1 MKKFLNIFYYIMILG
16 FCAVASADIATSI
29 RPYLN
34 IVQAKKNVQV
44 VGAKAQYPIKPLY
57 KELKPINKRLLE
69 IPPLNNP
76 LVYNP
81 VSKVIKLN
89 EQRIA
94 NMVYGA
100 YMLENL
106 RGKDSKGQPCPL
118 YATQDR
124 LFVGNIFNKTI
135 FAVCDGHGKK
145 GDVIA
150 ERVAKTV
157 PLTILN
163 TPGKGDCFTN
173 ACKTMQENLIRVPE
187 ADRSGTTFLGAVIDG
202 ENVLRVGR
210 VGDSH
215 LIVVRPAFSKILLA
229 TQDHKPEL
237 GVLPIARALGDIHC
251 YKNGFT
257 TCKPDV
263 AQCVLEMNDIIVM
276 ASCGYWNV
284 VNKEVTAEFIISH
297 AYNFKDNF
305 DCKEVAQLL
314 AEHARNLNSKEDI
327 SVVVVRYGKVTDYHG
342 TQRA

>member
-1 MKKFLNIFYYIMILG
+1 MILG
-16 FCAVASADIATSI
+16 FCAVASADIATPI

-44 VGAKAQYPIKPLY
+44 VGAKAQYPTKPLY
-57 KELKPINKRLLE
+57 KKLKPINKRLLE

-81 VSKVIKLN
+81 VSEVIKLN

-94 NMVYGA
+94 DMVYGA

-124 LFVGNIFNKTI
+124 LFVGNIFNRTI

-173 ACKTMQENLIRVPE
+173 ACKTMQENLTRAPE
-187 ADRSGTTFLGAVIDG
+187 ADRSGTTFVGAVIDK
-202 ENVLRVGR
+202 NVLRVGH
-210 VGDSH
+210 VGDSR
-215 LIVVRPAFSKILLA
+215 LIVVRPASSKILLA
-229 TQDHKPEL
+229 TQDHKAEL
-237 GVLPIARALGDIHC
+237 GGFASPLAISRALGDIDC

-263 AQCVLEMNDIIVM
+263 AQCVLKMDDIIVM
-276 ASCGYWNV
+276 ASDGYWDV
-284 VNKEVTAEFIISH
+284 VDNEATARFIFNE
-297 AYNFKDNF
+297 YRKGNF
-305 DCKEVAQLL
+305 DCKKVAQLL
-314 AEHARNLNSKEDI
+314 AERARTLKSKDDI
-327 SVVVVRYGKVTDYHG
+327 SVVVVRYGNVTDYHG